1 MAYIIK
7 LLESSTIAEGTM
19 AFKFEKP
26 AGYSFMAGQ
35 ATDWTLID
43 PPETDAEGNSRSFTI
58 CAAPDDAFLRLATRM
73 RDTAFKRTLKNMKVG
88 DTISIDDPWGEF
100 TLHED
105 TTIEAVFLAG
115 GIGVTP
121 SISVIRDAA
130 LSGASRMITLF
141 LSNRRPEDAP
151 FMGEL
156 EEATKHND
164 SIRIIASMTEMEK
177 SSQKWDGEKGFIDK
191 AMLQRHLPN
200 INKPIY
206 YIAGP
211 PQMVAAMKDVLLKA
225 GIDET
230 KIRLDDFLGY

>member
-1 MAYIIK
+1 MAYIVK
-7 LLESSTIAEGTM
+7 LLESAEIAEGTM

-26 AGYSFMAGQ
+26 TGYSFLPGQ
-35 ATDWTLID
+35 ATDWTLIN
-43 PPETDAEGNSRSFTI
+43 PPETDAEGTSRSFTI
-58 CAAPDDAFLRLATRM
+58 CAAPDDAFLRFATRM
-73 RDTAFKRTLKNMKVG
+73 RDTAFKRTMKKMNVG
-88 DTISIDDPWGEF
+88 DTISIEDPWGEF

-121 SISVIRDAA
+121 SISAIRDAA
-130 LSGASRMITLF
+130 LTGASRKITVF
-141 LSNRRPEDAP
+141 SSNRRPEDAP
-151 FMGEL
+151 FMDEL
-156 EEATKHND
+156 EEAAKHND
-164 SIRIIASMTEMEK
+164 SVRIIASMTEMEK

-191 AMLQRHLPN
+191 AMLQRHLED

-211 PQMVAAMKDVLLKA
+211 PKMVAAMKEMLLKS

-230 KIRLDDFLGY
+230 KIRLDEFLGY